1 MAYVVLSHL
10 QDKQPY
16 TCDKCGVGFD
26 YEDYVRNAYCCKKNA
41 KQVETWYKEKDGTGE
56 YRCMMKSDTWKA
68 KGNKTYHYCFDCAD
82 VNK

>member
-56 YRCMMKSDTWKA
+56 YRCMMKSDTWCDVSLVPATQKA
-68 KGNKTYHYCFDCAD
+68 APLHPD
-82 VNK
+82 